1 MNGLQNNEIRNIIEY
16 LSIIILISILILI
29 ISYITTNK
37 DKKKEREKSSIYEC
51 GFDPFSDSRI
61 KFEVKY
67 YIIGIL
73 FILFDIEILYMIPW
87 SIVIVDIGYFGFL
100 IMYLFLIILSIGYF
114 YEWKEGILE
123 WKVRV

>member
-29 ISYITTNK
+29 MSYITTNK

-114 YEWKEGILE
+114 YEWREGILE